1 MEDRSRR
8 RFLELAGISIAA
20 ALAPKPLVSATAPQ
34 LDLLIHDGEVID
46 PSQRLRTKKDV
57 AVSGGRIVDPRSN
70 LRVTRASSVA
80 RQVFDATGKFVV
92 PGLIDL
98 HAHLAPDASSQLGL
112 SVDELTPFTGI
123 TTCVSAGDVGHSGFD
138 DFKRTV
144 IKQAQTRVFAFL
156 HISKIGLTQFPAPE
170 MLDIRDAEVGAAAQT
185 VARNSDI
192 LLGLKVRMSRAIVG
206 DNSLEPLRRAIEA
219 CDLAAA
225 KQPGSKARVMCHI
238 GEAPGDLTDLLDL
251 LRPGDILTHAYSGAG
266 NNIVRNGKVLPAA
279 LAAKQ
284 RGVVIDVGHGGGSF
298 DYTVAE
304 PAIAQGLGPDTLS
317 SDLHIPSSKTP
328 GKPYLPWV
336 MSKFMALGFS
346 LEEVVAMTTINPARL
361 IGRVPGMGTLK
372 IGAPADIT
380 ILEQV
385 EQKCSFIDT
394 RNNERQGSRY
404 LRPVAVVRAGHL
416 FSWPSTLATPYP

>member
-1 MEDRSRR
+1 M
-8 RFLELAGISIAA
+8 
-20 ALAPKPLVSATAPQ
+20 
-34 LDLLIHDGEVID
+34 
-46 PSQRLRTKKDV
+46 
-57 AVSGGRIVDPRSN
+57 
-70 LRVTRASSVA
+70 
-80 RQVFDATGKFVV
+80 
-92 PGLIDL
+92 
-98 HAHLAPDASSQLGL
+98 
-112 SVDELTPFTGI
+112 
-123 TTCVSAGDVGHSGFD
+123 
-138 DFKRTV
+138 

-156 HISKIGLTQFPAPE
+156 HISKLGLTRYPAPE
-170 MLDIRDAEVGAAAQT
+170 MLDIRDAEVGPAAKT

-192 LLGLKVRMSRAIVG
+192 LLGLKVRMGRAIVG
-206 DNSLEPLRRAIEA
+206 DNGLEPLRRA
-219 CDLAAA
+219 LAAA
-225 KQPGSKARVMCHI
+225 KQSGVKARVMCHI

-266 NNIVRNGKVLPAA
+266 NNIVQNGKVLPAA

-304 PAIAQGLGPDTLS
+304 PAIAQGLRPDTIS
-317 SDLHIPSSKTP
+317 SDLHIPSSKTR

-361 IGRVPGMGTLK
+361 IGRVPGLGTLK

-385 EQKCSFIDT
+385 EQKCTFIDT

-404 LRPVAVVRAGHL
+404 LRPVAVVRARA
-416 FSWPSTLATPYP
+416 FIQLAINDHP

>member
-1 MEDRSRR
+1 MEDQSRR
-8 RFLELAGISIAA
+8 RFLETAGISIAA
-20 ALAPKPLVSATAPQ
+20 ALLPKRLVSASPQ
-34 LDLLIHDGEVID
+34 HDLLIHDGEVID
-46 PSQRLRTKKDV
+46 PSQRLRAKKNV
-57 AVSGGRIVDPRSN
+57 AVSGGRIVGLQSN
-70 LRVTRASSVA
+70 PGARPARHLA

-123 TTCVSAGDVGHSGFD
+123 TTCVSAGDVGHPGFD

-144 IKQAQTRVFAFL
+144 IMQAQTRVFAFL
-156 HISKIGLTQFPAPE
+156 HISKLGLTRYPAPE
-170 MLDIRDAEVGAAAQT
+170 MLDISDAEVGPAAKT

-192 LLGLKVRMSRAIVG
+192 LLGLKVRMGRSIVG
-206 DNSLEPLRRAIEA
+206 DNGLEPLRRAIEA
-219 CDLAAA
+219 CQAAS
-225 KQPGSKARVMCHI
+225 KQSGVKARVMCHI
-238 GEAPGDLTDLLDL
+238 GDPPGDLTDLLNL
-251 LRPGDILTHAYSGAG
+251 LRPGDILTHAYTGAG
-266 NNIVRNGKVLPAA
+266 NNIVQNGKVLPAA

-304 PAIAQGLGPDTLS
+304 PAIAQGLRPDTIS
-317 SDLHIPSSKTP
+317 SDLHIPSSKTR

-380 ILEQV
+380 VLEQV
-385 EQKCSFIDT
+385 EEKCSFIDT

-416 FSWPSTLATPYP
+416 FSWPSTTATPYP